1 MSAISCSSSSLDRV
15 LIPAKCSRDIA
26 ARLQAKDEKKER
38 KALRKVESN
47 MMSQKA
53 RAFIQRLKQRAANK
67 MIKGSSSKQK
77 ITNRKLPDGHANHM
91 GIVAAHQIHGQF
103 AAKRLKIS
111 GRSMAKVQRLNGGRG
126 KYIDS

>member
-1 MSAISCSSSSLDRV
+1 M

-67 MIKGSSSKQK
+67 MIKGSSSKQN
-77 ITNRKLPDGHANHM
+77 ITDRKLLNGHANHIGM
-91 GIVAAHQIHGQF
+91 ITAH
-103 AAKRLKIS
+103 KI
-111 GRSMAKVQRLNGGRG
+111 NGHIGLWRRFR
-126 KYIDS
+126 D